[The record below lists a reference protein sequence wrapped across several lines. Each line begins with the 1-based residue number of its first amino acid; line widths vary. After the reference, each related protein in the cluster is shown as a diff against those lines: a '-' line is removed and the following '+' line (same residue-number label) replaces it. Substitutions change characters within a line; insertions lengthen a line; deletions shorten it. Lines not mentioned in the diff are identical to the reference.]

1 MTFGSEYAGIYDA
14 LYKSKDYVSE
24 SRFVLDQV
32 RDAIPPASHLL
43 DLGCGTGLH
52 ATEMARSG
60 YSVTGIDRSQDMIAL
75 AQGRAKALPENLAR
89 RLRFEVGDMCSLDL
103 KQNFAAVFSLF
114 HVICYMTDDDMLQAA
129 LATMRRHLQP
139 GGTLLFDFWYA
150 DAVRSSPPEQRER
163 VIEAEGQRIRRLTKP
178 RWEPEKSLVHIT
190 YEVEIIRDNNGAA
203 VHSQET
209 HSIRYFS
216 CAELETKLAQA
227 GFSTIRFGEWLTGAA
242 PSEQSFGVYC
252 LARANG

>member
-32 RDAIPPASHLL
+32 RDTIPPAADLL

-52 ATEMARSG
+52 ATEMVRSG
-60 YSVTGIDRSQDMIAL
+60 YSVTGIDRSPDMIAL
-75 AQGRAKALPENLAR
+75 AQGRAKALPEDLAR

-103 KQNFAAVFSLF
+103 KQNFDAVFSLF
-114 HVICYMTDDDMLQAA
+114 HVICYMTDDEMLQAA
-129 LATMRRHLQP
+129 LATMRHHLNP
-139 GGTLLFDFWYA
+139 GGALLFDFWYA

-163 VIEAEGQRIRRLTKP
+163 LIEAEGQRIRRITKP

-190 YEVEIIRDNNGAA
+190 YEVEVTRDDGGGT
-203 VHSQET
+203 VHDQET

-216 CAELETKLAQA
+216 RPELENSLAKA
-227 GFSTIRFGEWLTGAA
+227 GFSTVRFGEWLTGAA